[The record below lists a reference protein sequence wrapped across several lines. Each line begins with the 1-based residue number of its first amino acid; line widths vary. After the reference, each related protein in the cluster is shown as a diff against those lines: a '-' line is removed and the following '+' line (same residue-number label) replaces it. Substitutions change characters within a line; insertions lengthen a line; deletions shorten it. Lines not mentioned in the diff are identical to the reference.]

1 MHGPGTDDSSR
12 HKIPTVSRI
21 KRSWRW
27 LAALALLP
35 LSQTVAPHSA
45 NAATPQM
52 GGTIIW
58 GENNGPFDS
67 FIPIVSQAEIVD
79 DEAQAYIF
87 QPLLWVNQKVSI
99 DYSQSIA
106 KAVAASAND
115 TTFTVTMNSNYKW
128 SDGTPVT
135 ATDVQ
140 FCYNLMKQ
148 YGTKYAYYGI
158 GGLPNDVK
166 SFTVNSPTSF
176 TIVMNQTFN
185 PLYFELNGLAQLRPL
200 PSKAWAGKDAAYL
213 LAHETDLAT
222 LSVVD
227 GPYKLTKFVTG
238 QSATFVRNPTFGGH
252 QSYLDTFIVKFYSG
266 PGNEQAEFADLKS
279 GAIQIG
285 VLNNSL
291 WNSRSQL
298 SGLKSYNFSLFGFSY
313 IELNYRNPKTSFF
326 KDQTVRQALQMG
338 INQDEMNQTVYYGN
352 AHSAYS
358 PVPFSPATY
367 LSATAKATSPLAFNP
382 TKAGQML
389 DADGWKMVG
398 GVREKAGQKLAFTIT
413 VISGSATGLLQQA
426 EIMQQDYAK
435 LGATMNL
442 TQELFGTAIAQL
454 GKKGTDWD
462 AVSIG
467 WIYYPNF
474 YPLGD
479 GLFGTT
485 GGANFGGFSD
495 PKLDATITESQTKP
509 GLQGIHDYGD
519 YAAKAVPALYLDY
532 PATLIRYSPKVQ
544 GIAQFF
550 SPIYAFSPQYLWL
563 SK

>member
-1 MHGPGTDDSSR
+1 MRRPGTDELSR
-12 HKIPTVSRI
+12 HKLPAISRI
-21 KRSWRW
+21 KRGWR
-27 LAALALLP
+27 LFAALALLP
-35 LSQTVAPHSA
+35 LSQTMAPHSA
-45 NAATPQM
+45 NAAGPQM
-52 GGTIIW
+52 GGTVIW

-87 QPLLWVNQKVSI
+87 QPLLWVNQKVTI

-106 KAVAASAND
+106 KSVAASANNS
-115 TTFTVTMNSNYKW
+115 TFTVTMNSNYKW

-158 GGLPNDVK
+158 GGLPNQVK

-200 PSKAWAGKDAAYL
+200 PSKAWAGKDATYL
-213 LAHETDLAT
+213 LNHETDLAT

-238 QSATFVRNPTFGGH
+238 QYAQFERNTTFAGH

-266 PGNEQAEFADLKS
+266 AGSTQAEFADLKS

-285 VLNNSL
+285 VLDNSL
-291 WNSRSQL
+291 WKSRAQL
-298 SGLKSYNFSLFGFSY
+298 GSLSSYDFSLFGFSY

-326 KDQTVRQALQMG
+326 KDQTVRQALQMA
-338 INQDEMNQTVYYGN
+338 INQEEMNQTVYYGN
-352 AHSAYS
+352 AHDAYS
-358 PVPFSPATY
+358 PIPFSPATY
-367 LSATAKATSPLAFNP
+367 LTATAKATSPLAFNLA
-382 TKAGQML
+382 KAGKML

-398 GVREKAGQKLAFTIT
+398 GVRQKAGQKLAFTIT
-413 VISGSATGLLQQA
+413 VISGSATGLLQA

-435 LGATMNL
+435 LGVTINL
-442 TQELFGTAIAQL
+442 VQQPFGTVIATL
-454 GKKGTDWD
+454 GKKGADWD

-495 PKLDATITESQTKP
+495 TKLDATITESQTKP
-509 GLQGIHDYGD
+509 GLKGIHDYGD

-532 PATLIRYSPKVQ
+532 PSVLIRYSPKVQ